1 MVLTGNMHTTDIIW
15 TQQVIFKNMDVYK
28 NIYVHSIVVDENL
41 NLKKSKEGYIVVVS
55 LPTQLSAPNRSC
67 VSSHKSRNSLDS

>member
-1 MVLTGNMHTTDIIW
+1 
-15 TQQVIFKNMDVYK
+15 MDVYK
-28 NIYVHSIVVDENL
+28 NIYVHAIAVDENL